1 MALTIDEL
9 QIEISQDSQQAVNGL
24 DALTNTLGRLKQATR
39 GGVGLTTVANQIKRL
54 NEAVGAL
61 QDPSLKIQK
70 LVAALK
76 PLESISK
83 TNLNSTLNSLKK
95 LPDITKQLADIDM
108 GAFENQIR
116 RVVTAIKPLADEMNK
131 VAAGFS
137 AFPSRI
143 QRLITQNERLSSSN
157 RNVGRSYKSIWNP
170 LTGVIAKTS
179 LYMFAMRK
187 VANVVS
193 DWVVESN
200 DYVENLNLFRVSMR
214 GAADDALD
222 FANKVKDAF
231 GVDPSEWI
239 RFQAVFQ
246 NMATGFGI
254 TADKAAI
261 MSKNLTQLGY
271 DLATI
276 FNVDYSVAMEKLQ
289 SAIAGQPRPMRE
301 WGFDMSETTLKMVAL
316 NHGIKENVELMTQNE
331 KAQLRFVQLMETASK
346 QGILGNFAREI
357 HTPANAFRILNQQ
370 MELFKR
376 ALGNMIIPLLIQ
388 IVPYVQ
394 AFVQVLTE
402 AAQWVANLFGFTLP
416 TIDYS
421 GLDDVGVD
429 VEDNLEDAND
439 AAKKLKNTLAGFD
452 ELNIISDKS
461 AGAGAGAGVGV
472 GDLGIDLSQY
482 DYDFLGMIDNKVQ
495 DIMQRIK
502 NWFSDFKEN
511 PAIKATSAALEFL
524 WNKGLKPLGEWIIAN
539 PDTILNFIV
548 SIGAALIT
556 YKIVKTIGDIV
567 KFLGGAGGLVG
578 LLGKLA
584 GIVSSPWAVAI
595 AAVAGG
601 IVLLASSI
609 ATARKEAQEADLANR
624 FGDIALSME
633 EVKYWADQLTTSDL
647 TIKLNLFSEEALQID
662 AIRERIENAVTTLN
676 SYNFRIK
683 LGMEVS
689 ETDYKATIDSFIE
702 SSKAY
707 IQQKQVVA
715 AIAVEI
721 LLEETAT
728 GTRLSEFVSTFYSA
742 SYTQLE
748 DLGKQL
754 KEVVSEGFVEG
765 KWIEDKF
772 QQAIELQK
780 EIQEVLDYISTVE
793 FEAKIEAL
801 KMDFRGVDL
810 TPESFKDV
818 LNEAHSTIEE
828 QLENLEAV
836 RLENIKIAKMEFDQ
850 TGNRA
855 AYEKALCE
863 IENEFNNRKLEL
875 NFKTFEF
882 GLDTLKGVFAK
893 EIEIVGPVF
902 EKGIG
907 EQIESGFLQIFEN
920 SDELFNLP
928 MKQMVETLQM
938 AYNNEIINLDMTTE
952 ARENIKEMVEVLQPT
967 KAQYEEFSKA
977 NVGAGTEV
985 LKSVNKGLKDIALLE
1000 AIGGSADAINYL
1012 LGDKFSTDTTFLDT
1026 LATVENAGKDL
1037 DKFVAQGLVN
1047 NLEVVEDASNGTIT
1061 LINDTIGEKVLEVS
1075 PVLYENLKALG
1086 VNLSEGLLEG
1096 TTEQLEKDKPWY
1108 EKAWTSIK
1116 TWFKDLFGI
1125 NSPSTV
1131 FEGFGG
1137 NVMQGLLNGMSG
1149 WDNPFKEIFQG
1160 IVKSAI
1166 KILNDLI
1173 GWINKTLSFSWDDKY
1188 VFGQKIVSAGSI
1200 QLVKIPLIP
1209 VPQYAAGGFPESGQ
1223 LFVAREAGAELVGNI
1238 GGRTAVANNDQI
1250 VEAVSEGVYRA
1261 VDRAL
1266 GQNSSGASGDVVL
1279 NINGSEF
1286 GRVAIR
1292 EINRYQR
1299 QAGETLLMV

>member
-170 LTGVIAKTS
+170 LTGIIAKTS

-200 DYVENLNLFRVSMR
+200 NYVENLNLFRVSMR

-254 TADKAAI
+254 TADKASI

-402 AAQWVANLFGFTLP
+402 AAQWVANLFDFTLP
-416 TIDYS
+416 AIDYS
-421 GLDDVGVD
+421 GLDDVGVN

-461 AGAGAGAGVGV
+461 AGAGAGAGVG
-472 GDLGIDLSQY
+472 DLGIDLSDY
-482 DYDFLGMIDNKVQ
+482 DYDFLGQIDNKVQ

-502 NWFSDFKEN
+502 NWFADFKEN
-511 PAIKATSAALEFL
+511 PAVKATSAALEFL

-539 PDTILNFIV
+539 PDKILNFIV

-556 YKIVKTIGDIV
+556 YKIVKTLGDIV

-584 GIVSSPWAVAI
+584 GIISSPWAVAI

-609 ATARKEAQEADLANR
+609 ATARKEAREADLANR
-624 FGDIALSME
+624 FGEIALSME
-633 EVKYWADQLTTSDL
+633 EVKHWAEQLTTSDL
-647 TIKLNLFSEEALQID
+647 TIKLNLFSEENLQID

-721 LLEETAT
+721 LLEGTAT
-728 GTRLSEFVSTFYSA
+728 GARLSEFVSTFYSA

-754 KEVVSEGFVEG
+754 KDVVNTGFVNNE
-765 KWIEDKF
+765 WIPNKLE
-772 QQAIELQK
+772 QAIELQK
-780 EIQEVLDYISTVE
+780 EIQEILDYISTIE
-793 FEAKIEAL
+793 FEAKMDAL
-801 KMDFRGVDL
+801 KMDIKGINL

-818 LNEAHSTIEE
+818 SAEASSIIEE
-828 QLENLEAV
+828 QLETELDV
-836 RLENIKIAKMEFDQ
+836 RLENIKVARMEYHQSILRGESAK
-850 TGNRA
+850 A
-855 AYEKALCE
+855 AQEVLDATLDE
-863 IENEFNNRKLEL
+863 IDKKFRDKELEL
-875 NFKTFEF
+875 SFKKFAFETETISAAF
-882 GLDTLKGVFAK
+882 QTELDQLMK
-893 EIEIVGPVF
+893 VF
-902 EKGIG
+902 EKGIDTSLG
-907 EQIESGFLQIFEN
+907 QDFLWDDPILQKMADLQRSFEEGIY
-920 SDELFNLP
+920 S
-928 MKQMVETLQM
+928 
-938 AYNNEIINLDMTTE
+938 IDMTVA
-952 ARENIKEMVEVLQPT
+952 AREVLEELLASLQPT
-967 KAQYEEFSKA
+967 KEQFEEIVKA
-977 NVGAGTEV
+977 GGEIPEHVIKGLND
-985 LKSVNKGLKDIALLE
+985 VNKLE
-1000 AIGGSADAINYL
+1000 ALGRSLDAIHYMM
-1012 LGDKFSTDTTFLDT
+1012 GAKFSTDTEFLDL
-1026 LATVENAGKDL
+1026 LATSEGAGEAINDNIAL
-1037 DKFVAQGLVN
+1037 GLMAN
-1047 NLEVVEDASNGTIT
+1047 QEVKEASDGTIS
-1061 LINDTIGEKVLEVS
+1061 LINDTIGTKVMEIS
-1075 PVLYENLKALG
+1075 PILYDNLRGLG
-1086 VNLSEGLLEG
+1086 INLSEGLLEG

-1108 EKAWTSIK
+1108 VKAWTSIK

-1149 WDNPFKEIFQG
+1149 WDNPFKKIFQG

-1266 GQNSSGASGDVVL
+1266 GQKSSDSSGDVVF

-1286 GRVAIR
+1286 ARVAIR
-1292 EINRYQR
+1292 EINRCQR
-1299 QAGETLLMV
+1299 QAGETLLIV

>member
-1 MALTIDEL
+1 
-9 QIEISQDSQQAVNGL
+9 
-24 DALTNTLGRLKQATR
+24 
-39 GGVGLTTVANQIKRL
+39 
-54 NEAVGAL
+54 
-61 QDPSLKIQK
+61 
-70 LVAALK
+70 
-76 PLESISK
+76 
-83 TNLNSTLNSLKK
+83 
-95 LPDITKQLADIDM
+95 
-108 GAFENQIR
+108 
-116 RVVTAIKPLADEMNK
+116 
-131 VAAGFS
+131 
-137 AFPSRI
+137 
-143 QRLITQNERLSSSN
+143 
-157 RNVGRSYKSIWNP
+157 
-170 LTGVIAKTS
+170 
-179 LYMFAMRK
+179 
-187 VANVVS
+187 
-193 DWVVESN
+193 
-200 DYVENLNLFRVSMR
+200 
-214 GAADDALD
+214 
-222 FANKVKDAF
+222 
-231 GVDPSEWI
+231 
-239 RFQAVFQ
+239 
-246 NMATGFGI
+246 
-254 TADKAAI
+254 
-261 MSKNLTQLGY
+261 
-271 DLATI
+271 
-276 FNVDYSVAMEKLQ
+276 
-289 SAIAGQPRPMRE
+289 
-301 WGFDMSETTLKMVAL
+301 
-316 NHGIKENVELMTQNE
+316 
-331 KAQLRFVQLMETASK
+331 
-346 QGILGNFAREI
+346 
-357 HTPANAFRILNQQ
+357 
-370 MELFKR
+370 
-376 ALGNMIIPLLIQ
+376 MIIPLLIQ

-461 AGAGAGAGVGV
+461 AGAGAGVGVGV

-502 NWFSDFKEN
+502 NWFSDFREN

-556 YKIVKTIGDIV
+556 YKVVKTLGDIV

-584 GIVSSPWAVAI
+584 GIVSNPWAVAI

-676 SYNFRIK
+676 GYNFRIK

-721 LLEETAT
+721 LLEGTAT

-793 FEAKIEAL
+793 FEAKIQSL

-882 GLDTLKGVFAK
+882 GLDTLKGAFAK

-952 ARENIKEMVEVLQPT
+952 ARENVKKMVEVLQPT

-1012 LGDKFSTDTTFLDT
+1012 LGDKFSTDPTFLDT

-1037 DKFVAQGLVN
+1037 DKFVAQGLMN

-1061 LINDTIGEKVLEVS
+1061 LINDTIGEKVLEVN

-1096 TTEQLEKDKPWY
+1096 ADEQMQKDEKKWY
-1108 EKAWTSIK
+1108 EWSFWPWN
-1116 TWFKDLFGI
+1116 WFKKNNEI
-1125 NSPSTV
+1125 NSPSKL
-1131 FEGFGG
+1131 FERGGGF
-1137 NVMQGLLNGMSG
+1137 VMQGLLNGMSG
-1149 WDNPFKEIFQG
+1149 WDNPFKKIFQG

-1173 GWINKTLSFSWDDKY
+1173 GWINKTLSFSWGDKY

-1250 VEAVSEGVYRA
+1250 VTAVSEGVYQAVSRA
-1261 VDRAL
+1261 I
-1266 GQNSSGASGDVVL
+1266 GQKSSDTSGDVVL

-1286 GRVAIR
+1286 ARVAIR

-1299 QAGETLLMV
+1299 QAGETLLIV

>member
-9 QIEISQDSQQAVNGL
+9 QIEISQDSQQAVDGL

-39 GGVGLTTVANQIKRL
+39 GGVGLTTVVNQIKRL
-54 NEAVGAL
+54 NEAVNAL

-70 LVAALK
+70 LVSALK

-116 RVVTAIKPLADEMNK
+116 RVVVALKPLADEMNK

-187 VANVVS
+187 VANIIS

-200 DYVENLNLFRVSMR
+200 NYVENLNLFRVSMR
-214 GAADDALD
+214 GAADEALD
-222 FANKVKDAF
+222 FAYKVKDAF

-254 TADKAAI
+254 TADKAFV

-331 KAQLRFVQLMETASK
+331 KAQLRYIQLMETAQK

-370 MELFKR
+370 LLLFKR

-402 AAQWVANLFGFTLP
+402 AANWVANLFGFELP
-416 TIDYS
+416 VIDYS
-421 GLDDVGVD
+421 GLDDIGVGA
-429 VEDNLEDAND
+429 EDSLEDANE

-452 ELNIISDKS
+452 ELNVISDKS
-461 AGAGAGAGVGV
+461 TGAGTGSPV
-472 GDLGIDLSQY
+472 DLGIDLSQY
-482 DYDFLGMIDNKVQ
+482 DYDFLGMIDNKVN

-511 PAIKATSAALEFL
+511 PAIKATSTALEFL

-539 PDTILNFIV
+539 PDKILNFIV

-556 YKIVKTIGDIV
+556 YNVVKTIGDIV
-567 KFLGGAGGLVG
+567 KFLGGTGGLVG
-578 LLGKLA
+578 LLRKLA
-584 GIVSSPWAVAI
+584 GIVTNPWAVAI

-601 IVLLASSI
+601 ITLLATSI

-633 EVKYWADQLTTSDL
+633 EVKFWADQLTTSDL
-647 TIKLNLFSEEALQID
+647 TIKLNLFGEEGLQID

-676 SYNFRIK
+676 GYNFRIK

-689 ETDYKATIDSFIE
+689 ETDYKATIDAFIE
-702 SSKAY
+702 ASKAY
-707 IQQKQVVA
+707 VQQKQIVA
-715 AIAVEI
+715 TIAVEL
-721 LLEETAT
+721 LLEGTAT

-754 KEVVSEGFVEG
+754 KDVVSTGFVNNE
-765 KWIEDKF
+765 WIPNKLE
-772 QQAIELQK
+772 QAIELQK
-780 EIQEVLDYISTVE
+780 EIQEILDYISTVE

-801 KMDFRGVDL
+801 RMDFKGTNL
-810 TPESFKDV
+810 TAESFRNV
-818 LNEAHSTIEE
+818 LKEANLTIEE
-828 QLENLEAV
+828 QLKNLEAV
-836 RLENIKIAKMEFDQ
+836 RLENIKIAKMEFDHS
-850 TGNRA
+850 GNRQ
-855 AYEKALCE
+855 AYDEALAKIEK
-863 IENEFNNRKLEL
+863 EFNNRKLEL
-875 NFKTFEF
+875 NFETFEF
-882 GLDTLKGVFAK
+882 GLDTLQEAFRDEINKSADVFAIGFK
-893 EIEIVGPVF
+893 EAMQQGYLSAVQNPEDIYDEPIGILMAGLHDAYWF
-902 EKGIG
+902 GLDNLDISSAAKKNMEKLVAELQPSKKQLEEVAASNLAMGQAVPEYVTKGLRDVAKLEALGGSTDAIAYLIG
-907 EQIESGFLQIFEN
+907 DKLSTDPAFI
-920 SDELFNLP
+920 
-928 MKQMVETLQM
+928 ETLL
-938 AYNNEIINLDMTTE
+938 I
-952 ARENIKEMVEVLQPT
+952 
-967 KAQYEEFSKA
+967 S
-977 NVGAGTEV
+977 
-985 LKSVNKGLKDIALLE
+985 
-1000 AIGGSADAINYL
+1000 
-1012 LGDKFSTDTTFLDT
+1012 
-1026 LATVENAGKDL
+1026 ENAGKQINEHTA
-1037 DKFVAQGLVN
+1037 KGLMN
-1047 NLEVVEDASNGTIT
+1047 NLQVVEDASNGTIT
-1061 LINDTIGEKVLEVS
+1061 LINDTIGKKVMEVT
-1075 PVLYENLKALG
+1075 PTLYDNLKELG
-1086 VNLSEGLLEG
+1086 VNLSEGLLAG
-1096 TTEQLEKDKPWY
+1096 TTEQLEKDEPWY
-1108 EKAWTSIK
+1108 VKAWTSII
-1116 TWFKDLFGI
+1116 TWFKNLFGI

-1149 WDNPFKEIFQG
+1149 WDNPFKKIFQG
-1160 IVKSAI
+1160 IVKDAI
-1166 KILNDLI
+1166 HILNELI
-1173 GWINKTLSFSWDDKY
+1173 EWINKTLSFSWDDKY
-1188 VFGQKIVSAGSI
+1188 VFGQKIISAGSI

-1209 VPQYAAGGFPESGQ
+1209 VPQYAAGGFPETGQ
-1223 LFVAREAGAELVGNI
+1223 LFIAREAGAELVGNI

-1250 VEAVSEGVYRA
+1250 VTAVSEGVYQAVSRA
-1261 VDRAL
+1261 I
-1266 GQNSSGASGDVVL
+1266 GQKSSDTSGDVVL

-1286 GRVAIR
+1286 ARVAIR

-1299 QAGETLLMV
+1299 QAGETLLIV